1 MLRNSKSDNM
11 VKRSLTKEARVEHKA
26 LHGQAVGELI
36 GHLTPCECVR
46 TAGLRQGLNRGRA
59 A

>member
-1 MLRNSKSDNM
+1 M

-26 LHGQAVGELI
+26 LHGQAVGELT